1 MKREDV
7 IIHAISYDDDIL
19 NNIDDEVLA
28 ISEEVH
34 LMPDTHIGLSVPIG
48 FVGKLKPGKIIPN
61 AVGVDIGCGMSFIDI
76 PKDVHIDYKRLYKV
90 IVNNIPTGF
99 KIHNKNSRHVYH
111 WDQLSKL
118 RYNYTSKE
126 MHRFIHSIG
135 TLGGG
140 NHFIELN
147 EFDKVNRLIIHSGSR
162 NLGNQIARHY
172 QKIANKQP
180 GKYLSG
186 KEYDDYIF
194 DMSLAMDYA
203 RLNRY
208 RMIEIILSEYF
219 NDKVPFDYKIES
231 VHHNYFDVDTNIVYK
246 GAIDASLNKRVI
258 IPINMRDG
266 TIMGYGKG
274 NRDWLNAA
282 PHGAGRILS
291 RTAARKKLTVD
302 NMLHEMA
309 GIFSRTL
316 SHRTLDEHPDA
327 YRDIDE
333 ILEIID
339 ETVSDIEVGSVLF
352 NFKGN

>member
-1 MKREDV
+1 MKRTD
-7 IIHAISYDDDIL
+7 IKIHAINYEEDIL
-19 NNIDDEVLA
+19 DNIDEEVLN

-48 FVGKLKPGKIIPN
+48 FVGKFKAGKMIPN

-76 PKDVHIDYKRLYKV
+76 PKDVHIDYKRLHDV
-90 IVNNIPTGF
+90 IVENIPTGF
-99 KIHNKNSRHVYH
+99 KIHQSNSRHVYH
-111 WDQLSKL
+111 WDKLSEL
-118 RYNYTSKE
+118 RHKSSKKE

-147 EFDKVNRLIIHSGSR
+147 DFDKVNRLVVHSGSR

-172 QKIANKQP
+172 QKIAKKSKA
-180 GKYLSG
+180 KYLSG
-186 KEYDDYIF
+186 QDYDDYIF
-194 DMSLAMDYA
+194 DMTIAMDYA
-203 RLNRY
+203 RLSRS

-219 NDKVPFDYKIES
+219 NDEVPFSYNIES
-231 VHHNYFDVDTNIVYK
+231 VHHNYFDKKTNIVYK

-274 NRDWLNAA
+274 NNDWMSAA

-291 RTAARKKLTVD
+291 RTAAKKKLTLD
-302 NMLHEMA
+302 NMFYEMK

-327 YRDIDE
+327 YRNIDE
-333 ILEIID
+333 ILEVIG
-339 ETVSDIEVGSVLF
+339 ETVSDIEIGKVLF
-352 NFKGN
+352 NFKGD